1 MCNKLIEFH
10 GSLEAIRTIK
20 TAGFTLFA
28 EPKMYADSGEW
39 LEFVGYAPLTADVVV
54 QRLADSG
61 INATVTMSDDAVRM
75 VENTSPEG
83 ELVGVLRL
91 GSVDYV

>member
-1 MCNKLIEFH
+1 MNKLIEFH

-20 TAGFTLFA
+20 TAGFALFA
-28 EPKMYADSGEW
+28 EPKIYSDFGKWPA
-39 LEFVGYAPLTADVVV
+39 FAGYAPLTSDVLT

-61 INATVTMSDDAVRM
+61 INATVTMSDDAIRM